1 MARVRARSNGQLDRM
16 EQEAIEFFHAVRAGY
31 LQLAAAEPQRF
42 LVLDGNQSAERLEQ
56 QIWTAVQSRLSEP
69 SLA

>member
-31 LQLAAAEPQRF
+31 LTLAQAEPARF
-42 LVLDGNQSAERLEQ
+42 QVLDGNQPVDTLEQ
-56 QIWTAVQSRLSEP
+56 QIWAAVQQRLRD
-69 SLA
+69 